1 MRSCLLAFALGVS
14 GAAIGAP
21 PAAVYPPDLPPPG
34 AARHAIEQ
42 AAQVQAA
49 RHGVTAEEAGRDRL
63 VAGEYETKLAV
74 DGLQR
79 RVRPTDSSYND
90 WHVGVERAIRL
101 PGKAQL
107 DAELGGRR
115 VEVAQ
120 ATAGDAAHEAAREL
134 LAGWFEWIRGGLEV
148 EEWERQVGLLGQEL
162 RVVERRIQAGDAA
175 TLERYATDA
184 ALAQA
189 RASLAQAKGRRQK
202 AAGVLAAH
210 FPALTV
216 PAAIPRLAEPR
227 VPAGDLASWN
237 EEILAHDH
245 ALRRARAESRRWQAE
260 VARDGAAQV
269 PDPTVGLQF
278 GQEYSGDEQVVGLTL
293 SVPLPG
299 EGRRATVR
307 AAQAQAAAANSR
319 EAATT
324 RRATAEATT
333 TYRAIGNAVEVWRQ
347 SRAAADAMARNA
359 ATVSKAY
366 AAGESG
372 INEVLTARRLAVEA
386 ALAAKLAQAN
396 ARETELRLQLDAHR
410 LWNAGGGEA
419 GEPDAKGP

>member
-202 AAGVLAAH
+202 AAGVLAA
-210 FPALTV
+210 T
-216 PAAIPRLAEPR
+216 
-227 VPAGDLASWN
+227 SWN

-324 RRATAEATT
+324 RRATAEATA